1 MFYRWC
7 DLYKCKRPTVAEL
20 KQPQNNMMWSTEV
33 QSSICFQYVQS
44 SILLVAIKYML
55 SVCNFKKILKYY
67 MY

>member
-33 QSSICFQYVQS
+33 QTRCSDS
-44 SILLVAIKYML
+44 AT
-55 SVCNFKKILKYY
+55 CNQVYAFS
-67 MY
+67 M